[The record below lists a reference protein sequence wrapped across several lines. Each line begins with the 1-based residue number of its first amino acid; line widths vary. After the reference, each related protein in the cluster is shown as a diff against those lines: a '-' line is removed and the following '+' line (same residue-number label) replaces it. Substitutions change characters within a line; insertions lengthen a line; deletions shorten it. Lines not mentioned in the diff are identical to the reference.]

1 MTLKFNLI
9 TVLILSIGYIFIWT
23 RGSFDINTKEFYIS
37 ILAAIFTD
45 SLSAT
50 LFRNTYPKIMKS
62 LGVRLYKSIIFEP
75 REDDEIIV
83 ESSSSHMKGL
93 EAVGGKLLLTRKCL
107 IFKSHDFNIQNH
119 EKVFDLFKITSIQ
132 TLDENKFRFKYDGL
146 VEKFIVD
153 DPETWEKLLKD
164 SKS

>member
-1 MTLKFNLI
+1 
-9 TVLILSIGYIFIWT
+9 
-23 RGSFDINTKEFYIS
+23 
-37 ILAAIFTD
+37 
-45 SLSAT
+45 
-50 LFRNTYPKIMKS
+50 YPKIMKS

-119 EKVFDLFKITSIQ
+119 EKVFDLFKINSVQ
-132 TLDENKFRFKYDGL
+132 TLDENKFRCKYDGL
-146 VEKFIVD
+146 VEKFILEEPQKWV
-153 DPETWEKLLKD
+153 KLLKE
-164 SKS
+164 